1 MDIICESCQSKFN
14 IPDEKIPEDRSASLT
29 CPKCKNKIVVPPKAK
44 PSSEPSGINAF
55 DFIEDDEPQA
65 KSEAPTQEYQPSEP
79 DSSME
84 KPFDFIEEEGRTA
97 LICETSPEIIS
108 QIKTVLDY
116 MEYHVTEAHNTRDA
130 LKQMRYHDYDLII
143 VNENFDTPNPDTNGV
158 LMYIARMPINIRR
171 HIFVAMLSKRFKT
184 LDYMM
189 SFVKSV
195 NLIINERNV
204 PEFETVLQRGMADT
218 DILYKTF
225 KDSLKRAGRL

>member
-1 MDIICESCQSKFN
+1 M
-14 IPDEKIPEDRSASLT
+14 
-29 CPKCKNKIVVPPKAK
+29 
-44 PSSEPSGINAF
+44 
-55 DFIEDDEPQA
+55 
-65 KSEAPTQEYQPSEP
+65 
-79 DSSME
+79 
-84 KPFDFIEEEGRTA
+84 
-97 LICETSPEIIS
+97 
-108 QIKTVLDY
+108 
-116 MEYHVTEAHNTRDA
+116 
-130 LKQMRYHDYDLII
+130 KQMRYHDYDLII

-218 DILYKTF
+218 VIYTNLQRFTEK
-225 KDSLKRAGRL
+225 SW